1 MFRVICNCYL
11 LQRGCLPPLIYT
23 LTERD
28 NVRFHRGAIIP
39 WRKLCE
45 RRATLRASPR
55 LVVLLYRVIDLIPRE
70 LPARRCILSL
80 RDVSSNDRVS
90 SSDVSCP
97 FFRRVS
103 RYRGIAMTS
112 CKLSRGRIIWF
123 VIWWRRES
131 VRVDIEIVIISFIV
145 VQFLFTKLRRNCSIF
160 SVWILTRFK
169 HLAIQFDWQWEILRK
184 ISFYC

>member
-1 MFRVICNCYL
+1 MTLEERAAHVTQMFRVICNCYL

-70 LPARRCILSL
+70 LPDRRCILSFA
-80 RDVSSNDRVS
+80 RRVQQRPSFVKRRFMPVFQTRVS
-90 SSDVSCP
+90 
-97 FFRRVS
+97 
-103 RYRGIAMTS
+103 
-112 CKLSRGRIIWF
+112 LSRNR
-123 VIWWRRES
+123 
-131 VRVDIEIVIISFIV
+131 DDV
-145 VQFLFTKLRRNCSIF
+145 VQI
-160 SVWILTRFK
+160 VTREN
-169 HLAIQFDWQWEILRK
+169 HLVCDLVTERICTR
-184 ISFYC
+184 